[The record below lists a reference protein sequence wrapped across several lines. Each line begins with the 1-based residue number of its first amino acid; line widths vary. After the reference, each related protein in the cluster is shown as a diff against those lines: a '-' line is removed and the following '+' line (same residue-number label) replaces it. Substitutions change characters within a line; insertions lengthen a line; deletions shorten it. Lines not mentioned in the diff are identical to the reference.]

1 VTHLGGYLRIMF
13 HYPFSCLALI
23 AAYED
28 LSVSKCMDA
37 KKRLEGRMVWGIKSC
52 KNRDMI

>member
-1 VTHLGGYLRIMF
+1 MF